1 MIFSLSA
8 MIGYTFTA
16 SSLITHFPGVLV
28 QHPKQPTQWKFLM
41 RINQYTFHFSVF
53 KLTVKGVSDNNSFIE
68 FLLC

>member
-1 MIFSLSA
+1 MIFALSA

-28 QHPKQPTQWKFLM
+28 QHPKQPTQLEIFNADKS
-41 RINQYTFHFSVF
+41 IYISFSVF